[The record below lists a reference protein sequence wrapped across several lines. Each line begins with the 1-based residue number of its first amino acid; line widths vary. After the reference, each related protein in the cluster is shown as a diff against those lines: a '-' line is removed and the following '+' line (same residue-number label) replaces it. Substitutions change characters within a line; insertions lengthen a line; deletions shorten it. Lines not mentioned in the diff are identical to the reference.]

1 MPQNVGIII
10 IDKSGNLST
19 LKIKEY
25 DEEELYK
32 KCNFKKPDGFIKQ
45 TQWKLKSQGKKWIIS
60 VFAKTEGKAN
70 MENKY
75 DFPPPIDSKLFF
87 GSCALVCQQIKDNS
101 TLEYVSLTIEQWEK
115 FYEKLFGGFEN
126 LADSAAADDAEE
138 DELASV
144 PPEKKT
150 KNGYLKDGFV
160 IDDVIEGEGEG
171 EEEYDSED
179 GDEDESDEMEES
191 GEIDEPDDELDG
203 ENGEN
208 GENGEIEEIGS
219 ELSEE
224 EYDYDS
230 DDKEE

>member
-45 TQWKLKSQGKKWIIS
+45 TQWKLKSQGKKWVVS
-60 VFAKTEGKAN
+60 VYAKTEGKAN

-87 GSCALVCQQIKDNS
+87 GSCALVCQQMKDNS
-101 TLEYVSLTIEQWEK
+101 TLEYVSLTVEQWEK

-138 DELASV
+138 DELAAV

-160 IDDVIEGEGEG
+160 IDDVIED
-171 EEEYDSED
+171 EEEYDSDE
-179 GDEDESDEMEES
+179 GDEEESDEMEES
-191 GEIDEPDDELDG
+191 GESDELDDELDG
-203 ENGEN
+203 EIGE
-208 GENGEIEEIGS
+208 EIEEIGS

-224 EYDYDS
+224 DYDYDS

>member
-1 MPQNVGIII
+1 MPQNIGIII
-10 IDKSGNLST
+10 IEKSGTISS

-25 DEEELYK
+25 NEEELYK

-45 TQWKLKSQGKKWIIS
+45 TQWKLKSEGKKWLVS
-60 VFAKTEGKAN
+60 VFAKTDGKAN

-87 GSCALVCQQIKDNS
+87 GSCALVCQQIKDDNS
-101 TLEYVSLTIEQWEK
+101 LEYVSLSVEQWEK

-138 DELASV
+138 DELDAIPSD
-144 PPEKKT
+144 KKT
-150 KNGYLKDGFV
+150 KHGYLKDGFV
-160 IDDVIEGEGEG
+160 VDDAIEDEGEV
-171 EEEYDSED
+171 EEYDS
-179 GDEDESDEMEES
+179 DEDDEESDEMEES
-191 GEIDEPDDELDG
+191 GDTDEQDDELEGD
-203 ENGEN
+203 
-208 GENGEIEEIGS
+208 IEDIGS

-230 DDKEE
+230 DDKED